1 MIYGKSEIQ
10 QSSCGGRAN
19 TINMQQLK
27 SISFIVF
34 LLFLPQPHFAQQNS
48 WTKQYE
54 QLYPDSV
61 KQQKARIDSLKQELY
76 QAEQSIHKNSR
87 IIDSLRKQQEWLRAI
102 LDNYNAQIRNVA
114 IGNQNQQRLT
124 HIRKLYSQY
133 PAIQLPFQYQTSD
146 TVTRILAE
154 NDLDTLVFGNTVPV
168 FIIGIV
174 PDTSNYFCFF
184 YLIPADDALPAVV
197 TFNKQGESISR
208 KCLIE
213 SCWKG
218 AESDCEAILSIS
230 PTLEIIHSYRE
241 YEYDADD
248 EGYYSNT
255 PYKASGYIETS
266 RIGVNGEWILIERIE
281 QSQEALFKDPIIHE
295 IWRD

>member
-1 MIYGKSEIQ
+1 M
-10 QSSCGGRAN
+10 
-19 TINMQQLK
+19 
-27 SISFIVF
+27 
-34 LLFLPQPHFAQQNS
+34 FLPQPHFAQQNN

-54 QLYPDSV
+54 QLYADSI
-61 KQQKARIDSLKQELY
+61 KQQKACIDSLKQELSY
-76 QAEQSIHKNSR
+76 AKQRQLENNQNLDSLKNVQEKLQSI
-87 IIDSLRKQQEWLRAI
+87 
-102 LDNYNAQIRNVA
+102 LDKYNAQIRNVA

-230 PTLEIIHSYRE
+230 PILEIIHSYRE

-248 EGYYSNT
+248 EGYYINT
-255 PYKASGYIETS
+255 PYKASGYI
-266 RIGVNGEWILIERIE
+266 I
-281 QSQEALFKDPIIHE
+281 
-295 IWRD
+295 